1 MKFTNLLVEMTR
13 SQLTQKDLAS
23 KLGVRPETLSKKILG
38 KTEFTL
44 GEIRKIRDFI
54 NPELKLEYLFA
65 IEEKA

>member
-1 MKFTNLLVEMTR
+1 MKFKNLLVEMTR
-13 SQLTQKDLAS
+13 LELTQKKLAETI
-23 KLGVRPETLSKKILG
+23 GMRPETLSRKMLG

-44 GEIRKIRDFI
+44 GEINKIRDSI